1 MLMMSWGMTTYKFY
15 PTYFIVSQ
23 EDGKI
28 SFQVNDNFL
37 KKKNVR
43 LKKCIWI
50 PSIIAIHREPFS
62 KEEVNG
68 YGIYIFL
75 DCYISIALYFKTM
88 SMGCDAP
95 N

>member
-1 MLMMSWGMTTYKFY
+1 M
-15 PTYFIVSQ
+15 
-23 EDGKI
+23 
-28 SFQVNDNFL
+28 
-37 KKKNVR
+37 R

-88 SMGCDAP
+88 SMGCDAQIDIILVKYLLCGCVLSLTLGAYWVDMGFI
-95 N
+95 NNYKKSNCD